1 MAKESKAERTG
12 LAIGLKKGHKTNA
25 RNVKAKPSTRKGVQ
39 ATRTKFVRELIRE
52 VAGFAPYERRVMEL
66 LKNSKDKRA
75 KKLAKKRLG
84 TLRRANFKVNE
95 LSNIIVR
102 FSIA

>member
-1 MAKESKAERTG
+1 VYVHA
-12 LAIGLKKGHKTNA
+12 
-25 RNVKAKPSTRKGVQ
+25 KAKSLVRLTTQGQSK
-39 ATRTKFVRELIRE
+39 RTKFVRELIRE
-52 VAGFAPYERRVMEL
+52 VTGFAPYERRVMEL

-95 LSNIIVR
+95 LSTV
-102 FSIA
+102 IAEQRRHGAHHE

>member
-1 MAKESKAERTG
+1 
-12 LAIGLKKGHKTNA
+12 
-25 RNVKAKPSTRKGVQ
+25 
-39 ATRTKFVRELIRE
+39 
-52 VAGFAPYERRVMEL
+52 MEL

-95 LSNIIVR
+95 LSNV
-102 FSIA
+102 IAEQRRHVAHHE